1 MQNNTRHSA
10 QNAGIHAFY
19 NTMYTMYTTYT
30 MYKMYKMYTMY
41 TMYKMYT
48 DVYNVYYTCILQY
61 IVDGVREIIAVEAR
75 PVTART

>member
-1 MQNNTRHSA
+1 
-10 QNAGIHAFY
+10 
-19 NTMYTMYTTYT
+19 

-75 PVTART
+75 PATART